1 MSATVF
7 GCVEEL
13 YPEHARGWAYAK
25 DDYRHQ
31 VEVEFF
37 LDGQS
42 IGRALGEDFREDL
55 VVAGHGA
62 GCYGFHVEFM
72 PAIDKTAISR
82 VEARVGQTVLRRV
95 GQALSEPAAPFSP
108 SHRQDVLPAQ
118 ASTIHEPIA
127 PPSDL
132 GAPNVS
138 GFVESLTIYQIRGW
152 AWNENAPDRT
162 LTVCARYNG
171 LLVAEA
177 VASLFREDLAAGG
190 IGNGAHSFI
199 MNFPSPLDSEI
210 LTGIKVYAGQDGSDE
225 TLLCTLPQQPAA
237 ELPIPNILE
246 RLFHIDETQEPVL
259 VLGAARSG
267 TSAMAQALL
276 RHGGYEG
283 HEEGH
288 ILGLLSEFD
297 DSIKKYFI
305 AHGGE
310 FEHGRDTAA
319 RRVTRGY
326 LHGETDR
333 LVADMTRRLFPTGRW
348 LDKTPNDTMIM
359 LAPRI
364 LTMFPRARFIF
375 MRRRFF
381 ENSESRRRKFS
392 EFGFEDHCRQ
402 WSAAMS
408 AWKTVR
414 TSLCNAAIEVDQY
427 AMSLSP
433 RTHGF
438 AVAEFLGLDG
448 QSRERFLTALE
459 HDHPERTSTLRSK
472 PLSKATMGWDAS
484 QTVIYEKYCA
494 ALIHSFGY
502 SEDEDYFA
510 DKISPHGFLIV

>member
-1 MSATVF
+1 MES
-7 GCVEEL
+7 
-13 YPEHARGWAYAK
+13 
-25 DDYRHQ
+25 
-31 VEVEFF
+31 
-37 LDGQS
+37 S
-42 IGRALGEDFREDL
+42 IN
-55 VVAGHGA
+55 HG
-62 GCYGFHVEFM
+62 
-72 PAIDKTAISR
+72 
-82 VEARVGQTVLRRV
+82 
-95 GQALSEPAAPFSP
+95 
-108 SHRQDVLPAQ
+108 
-118 ASTIHEPIA
+118 PIA
-127 PPSDL
+127 PPSDR
-132 GAPNVS
+132 GAPKVL
-138 GFVESLTIYQIRGW
+138 GFVEALTVYQIRGW
-152 AWNENAPDRT
+152 ACNENAPGRAM
-162 LTVCARYNG
+162 TVFARYNG

-177 VASLFREDLAAGG
+177 LASHFREDLAAAG
-190 IGNGAHSFI
+190 IGNGAHGFI
-199 MNFPSPLDSEI
+199 INFPLPLDTET

-225 TLLCTLPQQPAA
+225 TLLCTLQQQAPV

-246 RLFHIDETQEPVL
+246 RVFHIDEIQEPVL

-297 DSIKKYFI
+297 NSIEKYFI

-310 FEHGRDTAA
+310 FERGRDTAA

-326 LHGETDR
+326 LQGEADR
-333 LVADMTRRLFPTGRW
+333 LIADMTHRLFPTGRW

-364 LTMFPRARFIF
+364 LTIFPRARFIF

-408 AWKTVR
+408 AWRTVR
-414 TSLCNAAIEVDQY
+414 TSLSKAAIEVDQY

-433 RTHGF
+433 RTHGI
-438 AVAEFLGLDG
+438 AVADFLSLRG

-459 HDHPERTSTLRSK
+459 HDHPERTSTLQPK

-484 QTVIYEKYCA
+484 QTAIYENYCA
-494 ALIHSFGY
+494 GLMHSFGY
-502 SEDEDYFA
+502 SDDEEYFS
-510 DKISPHGFLIV
+510 DKIKPNSTLIV